1 MKTILEIINEKQ
13 KKNYMPT
20 LPITIS
26 SLNKAQLS
34 TIKEIEKNNLVVVTG
49 CAGSGKTSTIVNVAS
64 HFLAKNKK
72 VLIVSKNDKAVDV
85 IADRLNS
92 LNAPYLAVRS
102 GNKTY
107 KNELAEKL
115 KTLLDNKVKLELNGA
130 NLLTYLLTGMKHEH
144 AKKLLANKRVMALKN
159 LLADTDKRKRLII
172 HSKALKATKRSAREK
187 LLKED
192 FNPILEAFPCW
203 CCTTMQISESL
214 PSIKGMFDLLIIDE
228 ASQCDIA
235 SSVPCFFRAKKA
247 LVVGDEKQLKH
258 ISWLEKS
265 KEQSFLTK
273 HEIPEDLQLI
283 WRYRTNSL
291 FDFASYYAEKSIL
304 LNIQYR
310 SPKNVVDFANKQFYN
325 GAIESFKTG
334 EDGALAKLFVNG
346 KIDEKGINHEEI
358 KKVLYLVK
366 QFINKGKTIGIL
378 SPFRAQVTALE
389 KAIMD
394 NFSYDEIEKNQITV
408 GTAHSF
414 QGDEKDIMIISWVIA
429 DNSPYQSQ
437 TFVNNDNLFNV
448 AITRGKNQVI
458 NLYSTLN
465 LKDTLLKK
473 YLDSIN

>member
-92 LNAPYLAVRS
+92 LNAPYLALRS
-102 GNKTY
+102 GNKNC
-107 KNELAEKL
+107 KNELSEKL
-115 KTLLDNKVKLELNGA
+115 KTLLDNKVKLELN
-130 NLLTYLLTGMKHEH
+130 NENFLTYLLKGMKHDD
-144 AKKLLANKRVMALKN
+144 AKKLLANKRVLALKL

-172 HSKALKATKRSAREK
+172 HSKALVTSKRTAREK

-192 FNPILEAFPCW
+192 FSPILEAFPCW

-214 PSIKGMFDLLIIDE
+214 PLIRGMFDLVIIDE

-235 SSVPCFFRAKKA
+235 SSIPIFFRAKKA

-273 HEIPEDLQLI
+273 HNVSEDLQLI

-304 LNIQYR
+304 LDIQYR
-310 SPKNVVDFANKQFYN
+310 SPKNVMEFANNQFYN
-325 GAIESFKTG
+325 GAITSFKGDEET
-334 EDGALAKLFVNG
+334 ALRKILING
-346 KIDEKGINHEEI
+346 KIDEKGVNQAEI
-358 KKVLYLVK
+358 ERIIHLIKS
-366 QFINKGKTIGIL
+366 NRHKGSIGIL
-378 SPFRAQVTALE
+378 SPFRTQVTAIE
-389 KAIMD
+389 KAIID
-394 NFSYDEIEKNQITV
+394 NFSYDEIKANKITV

-448 AITRGKNQVI
+448 AITRGKEQVI
-458 NLYSTLN
+458 NLYSTNN